1 MKIFQNSDVWESTA
15 FMLVTCLI
23 FLLSG
28 VLNTCVT
35 SQWRDKKNNA
45 FIKDDSYLMMT
56 LIVTVVGNNF
66 ITCNLYVF
74 LYISTYVLLY
84 VVIMSLTKVSYKV
97 PCKILEQYNFMECF

>member
-1 MKIFQNSDVWESTA
+1 
-15 FMLVTCLI
+15 
-23 FLLSG
+23 
-28 VLNTCVT
+28 
-35 SQWRDKKNNA
+35 
-45 FIKDDSYLMMT
+45 MMT

-66 ITCNLYVF
+66 ITCNYLYVF